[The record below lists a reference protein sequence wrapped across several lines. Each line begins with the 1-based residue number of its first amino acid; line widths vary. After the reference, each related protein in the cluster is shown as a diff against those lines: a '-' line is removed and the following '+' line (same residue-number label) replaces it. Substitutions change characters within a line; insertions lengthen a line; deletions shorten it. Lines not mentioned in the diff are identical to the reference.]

1 MTLTVG
7 FRLGNDILTRQVTV
21 LVTESGVLHRA
32 QGLYGKL
39 PRVSPPVPSVALTT
53 SLPDF
58 RGENPLARPIAD
70 LRQQHASYTRKGY
83 QRILIPPSVVRVDV
97 REYPPRPV
105 VRHRELIHAF
115 VAAATATP
123 VTPGPSTPSPSLE
136 AAITAFR
143 SALGLPSRPERVA
156 GATVPRPRGIP
167 PRVAAMLR
175 TLAHGSPLT
184 PSRRLPVGWTVT
196 GQGVRLRVGAMGEVL
211 DRADVIELHAALNAW
226 LLFTR
231 DGGPPVLEGGERS
244 GRSRQGP
251 SRSGS
256 A

>member
-7 FRLGNDILTRQVTV
+7 FRLGNDTLTRQVTV

-39 PRVSPPVPSVALTT
+39 PRIAPPVPSVALTT
-53 SLPDF
+53 PLPDF

-83 QRILIPPSVVRVDV
+83 DRILIPPSVVRVDV
-97 REYPPRPV
+97 REYPPRPA

-115 VAAATATP
+115 VDAA
-123 VTPGPSTPSPSLE
+123 PSTPQSLE

-143 SALGLPSRPERVA
+143 TALGLPSRPERVV
-156 GATVPRPRGIP
+156 GAAVPRPRELP

-231 DGGPPVLEGGERS
+231 DGGQPAPESGDRS
-244 GRSRQGP
+244 GPARQGP
-251 SRSGS
+251 TRSGS

>member
-7 FRLGNDILTRQVTV
+7 FRLGNDTLTRQVTV

-70 LRQQHASYTRKGY
+70 LRLQHASYTRKGY
-83 QRILIPPSVVRVDV
+83 DRTLIPPSVVRVDV
-97 REYPPRPV
+97 REHPPRPL

-115 VAAATATP
+115 VDAA
-123 VTPGPSTPSPSLE
+123 PSTPQSLE

-143 SALGLPSRPERVA
+143 TALGLPSRPERVA
-156 GATVPRPRGIP
+156 GAPVPRPHGIP

-196 GQGVRLRVGAMGEVL
+196 GQGVRLRVGTMGEVL

-226 LLFTR
+226 LLFTKNPGQPAPEHEVR
-231 DGGPPVLEGGERS
+231 SGPP
-244 GRSRQGP
+244 RQRP
-251 SRSGS
+251 SGS
-256 A
+256 GSV